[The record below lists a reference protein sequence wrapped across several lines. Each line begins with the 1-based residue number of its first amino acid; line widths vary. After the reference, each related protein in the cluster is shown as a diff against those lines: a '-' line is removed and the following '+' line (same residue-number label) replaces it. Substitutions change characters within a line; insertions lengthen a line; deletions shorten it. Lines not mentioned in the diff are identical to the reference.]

1 MLLTTSFAHV
11 VDNHCSHKA
20 SRGVSRVTGS
30 RRTSS
35 GSHPFASKESD
46 ACRLGPASRE
56 CKSRGPFI
64 FHAAHERHASASLHP
79 RQHKLR
85 YDVKSPLAYLE
96 RVEKMRLF
104 SLGAHMILTQDSKK
118 RTTAPVAMMRAPSG
132 TKYLG
137 SDMVEAL
144 CVATV
149 ASEQGHG
156 VC

>member
-1 MLLTTSFAHV
+1 MVRIHLLLK
-11 VDNHCSHKA
+11 KA
-20 SRGVSRVTGS
+20 MHADSVL
-30 RRTSS
+30 
-35 GSHPFASKESD
+35 PAEIASPEG
-46 ACRLGPASRE
+46 L
-56 CKSRGPFI
+56 
-64 FHAAHERHASASLHP
+64 FHAARERHASASLHP